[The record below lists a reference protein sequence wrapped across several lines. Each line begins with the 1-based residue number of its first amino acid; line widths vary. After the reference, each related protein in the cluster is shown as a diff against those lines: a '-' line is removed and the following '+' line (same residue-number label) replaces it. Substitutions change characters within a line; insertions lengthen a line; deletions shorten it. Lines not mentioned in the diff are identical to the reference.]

1 MTPMVDP
8 APVRTPGRAP
18 SMADVAAHAGVSH
31 QTVSRVLNDSPLVKG
46 ETRERVLTSIAAL
59 GYRRNNA
66 ARMLATN
73 RSRRIGM
80 ISAHL
85 ALFGP
90 SRIAASMQDAVHA
103 AGYEISLV
111 GLSDLTPADLRGAV
125 DRLLDQAV
133 EAIVIAVAHEAA
145 LDAARTLDLPIPVVL
160 TQGIGPDEKL
170 AAGIDQEAG
179 AYAATAHLLDLG
191 HTHVAHVT
199 GPLDWVEAT
208 QRRAGWR
215 RAHEE
220 RGLLP
225 GPELTGDWTPSSGY
239 QAGRRIGADRDVS
252 AVFVGNDAMCLG
264 VLTGLHEH
272 GLRVPDDVSV
282 VGFDDVPEAEFYWP
296 PLTTVRQEFEVLG
309 ARAVALAL
317 EALEGDVRVPVEL
330 VVPEL
335 VVRRSTA
342 PAPPR

>member
-1 MTPMVDP
+1 
-8 APVRTPGRAP
+8 
-18 SMADVAAHAGVSH
+18 MADVAAHAGVSH

-46 ETRERVLTSIAAL
+46 ETRERVLTSIVAL

-191 HTHVAHVT
+191 HTPRRPRDRPARLGRGDPAPCRLASTPTRSAGCCPAPSSPAT
-199 GPLDWVEAT
+199 GPRPAAT
-208 QRRAGWR
+208 RRGA
-215 RAHEE
+215 A
-220 RGLLP
+220 
-225 GPELTGDWTPSSGY
+225 S
-239 QAGRRIGADRDVS
+239 AADRDVS

-317 EALEGDVRVPVEL
+317 EALEGQVRVPVEL
-330 VVPEL
+330 VAPEL